1 MDIEKMLDRG
11 EIPQDID
18 IYKSFLVTRK
28 KFEEYDEILC
38 SVSGGADSDVM
49 LDLFCRFDKS
59 KVTFV
64 FFDTGLEYEA
74 TKEHLK
80 YLEDKYDIKINVIKA
95 KKPIPLTCR
104 DYGQPFLSKQ
114 ISEYIS
120 RLQKHNFKWEDKPYE
135 ELIKEYPNCVS
146 ALKWWCDANGER
158 STFSIKRNKWL
169 KEFMVANPPYFKIS
183 NKCCKYAKKEP
194 VRIYMKENGF
204 DLNCYGVRKAEGGV
218 RATAYKNC
226 FSDNTSKNKIDEYR
240 PIFWYKDE
248 TKRVY
253 EIFFGVTHS
262 RCYTEYKLK
271 RTGCA
276 GCPYGKNFEFELEV
290 LSKYE
295 PKLYKAVTNIF
306 GKSYEYTRKYKEFVK
321 MKDEETKNKKNN

>member
-114 ISEYIS
+114 IS
-120 RLQKHNFKWEDKPYE
+120 
-135 ELIKEYPNCVS
+135 
-146 ALKWWCDANGER
+146 
-158 STFSIKRNKWL
+158 
-169 KEFMVANPPYFKIS
+169 
-183 NKCCKYAKKEP
+183 
-194 VRIYMKENGF
+194 
-204 DLNCYGVRKAEGGV
+204 
-218 RATAYKNC
+218 
-226 FSDNTSKNKIDEYR
+226 
-240 PIFWYKDE
+240 
-248 TKRVY
+248 
-253 EIFFGVTHS
+253 
-262 RCYTEYKLK
+262 
-271 RTGCA
+271 
-276 GCPYGKNFEFELEV
+276 
-290 LSKYE
+290 
-295 PKLYKAVTNIF
+295 
-306 GKSYEYTRKYKEFVK
+306 
-321 MKDEETKNKKNN
+321 

>member
-1 MDIEKMLDRG
+1 MEIEKMLDRG
-11 EIPQDID
+11 ELPQDAD
-18 IYKSFLVTRK
+18 IYKSLLVTRK
-28 KFEEYDEILC
+28 KFEDYDKILC

-49 LDLFCRFDKS
+49 LDLFCKFDKS

-80 YLEDKYDIKINVIKA
+80 YLENKYDIKINVIKA

-114 ISEYIS
+114 VSEYIS

-135 ELIKEYPNCVS
+135 DLIKEYPNCIAV
-146 ALKWWCDANGER
+146 LRWWCDANGEG

-169 KEFMVANPPYFKIS
+169 KEFIMANPPNFKIS

-194 VRIYMKENGF
+194 VRLYMKESKS

-248 TKRVY
+248 TRRIY
-253 EIFFGVTHS
+253 EEFFGVTHS
-262 RCYTEYKLK
+262 RCYTEYGLK
-271 RTGCA
+271 RTGCS
-276 GCPYGKNFEFELEV
+276 GCPYGRDFEFELEV
-290 LSKYE
+290 LAKYE
-295 PKLYKAVTNIF
+295 PKMYKAVINIF
-306 GKSYEYTRKYKEFVK
+306 GESYEYTRKYREFVK
-321 MKDEETKNKKNN
+321 QKNEEVKNKKK